1 MTRHNQAAPSP
12 YRINT
17 NSERQLDG
25 QLDPSACFGLSL
37 NMEPILTNSDS
48 GSRSLLDTA

>member
-1 MTRHNQAAPSP
+1 MTRHKQAAPSP
-12 YRINT
+12 YRINR

-25 QLDPSACFGLSL
+25 QFDQSACFSLSL

-48 GSRSLLDTA
+48 GSQSPLDTA